1 MSQISPSEDIRSV
14 TDLKRHTRDILDQL
28 HATGRPIIL
37 TVNGRADSV
46 LLDVKVYE
54 KHLRAGNLAK
64 LLAPAEQ
71 DVEHGRTRS
80 TREFVKE
87 FKSARKISG

>member
-1 MSQISPSEDIRSV
+1 MSQISPSEDIFSV

-28 HATGRPIIL
+28 HTTGRPIIL

-54 KHLRAGNLAK
+54 KHLQAGNLAR
-64 LLAPAEQ
+64 LLIPAEE
-71 DVEHGRTRS
+71 DVERGRTRS
-80 TREFVKE
+80 AREFVKG